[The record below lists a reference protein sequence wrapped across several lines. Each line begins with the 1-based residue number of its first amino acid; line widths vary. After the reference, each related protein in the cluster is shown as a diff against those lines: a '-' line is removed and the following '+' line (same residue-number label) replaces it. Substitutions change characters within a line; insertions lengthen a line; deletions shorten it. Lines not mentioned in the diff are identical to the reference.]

1 MDTGTLQFIRLKE
14 DTNLLPFDCGDADLN
29 NFLFEDAKHYLED
42 FMAVTYLFVDSTQ
55 QKTVAYF
62 SLLNDKVAYNP
73 ESKSVWNRINR
84 HIRNN
89 KRRRSY
95 PSVKIGRL
103 AVSKEYANLG
113 LGSDILDEIKRTYAN
128 GNRAGC
134 RFVTVDA
141 YANVA
146 DFYKKNGFEFFT
158 MTDALDSTRLM
169 YFDLKTVKEQI
180 ANIK

>member
-1 MDTGTLQFIRLKE
+1 MDTSSLQFIQLKE
-14 DTNLLPFDCGDADLN
+14 DTNLLPFDCGDDDLN
-29 NFLFEDAKHYLED
+29 NFLFDDAKRYLED
-42 FMAVTYLFVDSTQ
+42 LMAVTYLLVDTKN

-73 ESKSVWNRINR
+73 ESKSIWNRINR

-103 AVSKEYANLG
+103 AVSKEYTESG
-113 LGSDILDEIKRTYAN
+113 LGSDILNLVKKTYSD

-141 YANVA
+141 YSKVTN
-146 DFYKKNGFEFFT
+146 FYLKNGFEFFT
-158 MTDALDSTRLM
+158 MTDVLDNTRLM
-169 YFDLKTVKEQI
+169 YFDLKSVKQHF
-180 ANIK
+180 NS

>member
-1 MDTGTLQFIRLKE
+1 MDKDSLQFIQLKE
-14 DTNLLPFDCGDADLN
+14 DTNLLPFDCGDEDLN
-29 NFLFEDAKHYLED
+29 NFLFEDAKRYLED
-42 FMAVTYLFVDSTQ
+42 LMAVTYLFVDSTQ
-55 QKTVAYF
+55 KKTVAYF

-73 ESKSVWNRINR
+73 ESKSIWNRINR

-103 AVSKEYANLG
+103 AVSKEYAKSG
-113 LGSDILDEIKRTYAN
+113 LGSDILNEIKRTYAT

-141 YANVA
+141 YSKVTN
-146 DFYKKNGFEFFT
+146 FYLKNGFEFFT
-158 MTDALDSTRLM
+158 MTDVLDHTRLM
-169 YFDLKTVKEQI
+169 YFDLKSVK
-180 ANIK
+180 